1 MDALFRRNQLGSSGG
16 QMILGFEKQVTTL
29 NQWLEI
35 ATYDLVAP
43 AKERIRSEIEAH
55 YAEAVA
61 NHLARGVS
69 QAEAEM
75 AALAELGS
83 APAAAKKFSK
93 QFLSESAVSRL
104 EWRVKWLGDWFF
116 LLCWYFLF
124 FAFLLLLFYKKETI
138 LIFISQFIGFVVFPT
153 VLFRIARRQIGKP
166 NALWACWLVVL
177 EPSLVMGLNFNFV
190 LLNLSHLHEPLFK
203 ESVICESLLFFNV
216 CCHCLA
222 WKQTYLKWKQIWP
235 EEPPQ
240 GTALS

>member
-1 MDALFRRNQLGSSGG
+1 
-16 QMILGFEKQVTTL
+16 MILGFEKPVTTL

-104 EWRVKWLGDWFF
+104 EWRVKWLGDWPF
-116 LLCWYFLF
+116 LLSCYCIF
-124 FAFLLLLFYKKETI
+124 FVFFPLLLYKKENI
-138 LIFISQFIGFVVFPT
+138 PIFIFQFIGSVVLPT
-153 VLFRIARRQIGKP
+153 VIFRIARRQRGKP
-166 NALWACWLVVL
+166 NAFWACWLAVL

-190 LLNLSHLHEPLFK
+190 LLNLSHPHEPLFK
-203 ESVICESLLFFNV
+203 ESVICESLLFLNV

-222 WKQTYLKWKQIWP
+222 WKQTYLRWKQIWP
-235 EEPPQ
+235 EQPPQ